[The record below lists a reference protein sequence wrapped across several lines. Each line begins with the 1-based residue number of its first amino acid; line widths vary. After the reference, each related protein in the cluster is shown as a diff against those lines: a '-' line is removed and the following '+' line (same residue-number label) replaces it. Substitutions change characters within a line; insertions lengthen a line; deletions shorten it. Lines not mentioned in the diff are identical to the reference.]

1 MTETAINLA
10 NNKEYEHHM
19 NAVWGDEEVVKQ
31 PVLKFKDKK
40 IVYKLG
46 EEEKEFTKIE

>member
-10 NNKEYEHHM
+10 NNKEYEQHM
-19 NAVWGDEEVVKQ
+19 NAVWGDEEMVKQ